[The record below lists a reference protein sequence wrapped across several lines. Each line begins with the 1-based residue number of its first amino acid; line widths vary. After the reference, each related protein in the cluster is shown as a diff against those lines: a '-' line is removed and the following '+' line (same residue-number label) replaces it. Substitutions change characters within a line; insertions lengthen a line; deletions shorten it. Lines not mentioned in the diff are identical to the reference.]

1 MSRRI
6 KAILTLT
13 VFIASAFIVSAC
25 GGAVSREVTIN
36 KDESW
41 EATMQVS
48 LPHQVLAMIGPL
60 DELDHEL
67 ETGVVELKEEDVDA
81 SWKKSEDDEGVTYTI
96 EAKGSGLD
104 KLNDTVFDGSAEI
117 VAVEEG
123 GKQVILFAYSSGIS
137 FMDASSNSLTLHG
150 SEILSGNGD
159 ITSKGTIQWVNYSGV
174 MQATMIPAGGTSFWS
189 VILLLL
195 FVGGL
200 AAGGWYLWQ
209 RSKKIGTAAYE
220 APANEKQLCAY
231 CQTPMSPGAKFCPQC
246 GKEQPITP
254 L

>member
-13 VFIASAFIVSAC
+13 VFSAAAFIVSAC
-25 GGAVSREVTIN
+25 GGAVSQDVTIN

-41 EATMQVS
+41 EATMEVS
-48 LPHQVLAMIGPL
+48 TTYQVLSLITST
-60 DELDHEL
+60 DEVEYEL
-67 ETGVVELKEEDVDA
+67 ETGVAEAKEEGIDA

-96 EAKGSGLD
+96 EAKGIGLD
-104 KLNDTVFDGSAEI
+104 KLDDFVFGGSAEI

-123 GKQVILFAYSSGIS
+123 SDQVILFAYSSGGY
-137 FMDASSNSLTLHG
+137 FMDAGYYSLTLHG
-150 SEILSGNGD
+150 SEILTGNGEN
-159 ITSKGTIQWVNYSGV
+159 INKGTMRWVNHSGV
-174 MQATMIPAGGTSFWS
+174 MEATMIPAGGASFWS

-209 RSKKIGTAAYE
+209 RSKKIGTEAYE
-220 APANEKQLCAY
+220 APADEKQFCAY
-231 CQTPMSPGAKFCPQC
+231 CQTPMSSGAKFCPQC
-246 GKEQPITP
+246 GKEQPVTP
-254 L
+254 A